1 MMVILDTN
9 HLSELDRGSVFAA
22 NFEGRRRAAKADVF
36 TTVITVEEVLHGWI
50 SLIRQCQKPEMLVS
64 CYARLQTSVTVL
76 ADWDVLPFDQEA
88 VSILARL
95 RAQKIRVGTMDLKIA
110 SIALAHDATLLTRN
124 TVEFQRVPGLKIDN
138 WLD

>member
-22 NFEGRRRAAKADVF
+22 NFERRQQEIQAEVF
-36 TTVITVEEVLHGWI
+36 TTVITEEEMLHGWI
-50 SLIRQCQKPEMLVS
+50 TLIRQCRKAELQIS
-64 CYARLQTSVTVL
+64 CYERLQRCVRVL

-88 VSILARL
+88 VNILASL
-95 RAQKIRVGTMDLKIA
+95 RAKRIRIGSMDLKIA

-124 TVEFQRVPGLKIDN
+124 TADFQRVPGLKFEN